1 MKRIPDVVV
10 LRACNLV
17 VLVYVFVERALMHW
31 DSLPAM
37 RRVDRHPTRMR
48 NKASA
53 EASAEATE
61 AEGATEAEPKQQKT
75 PIRQPKLRPTEA
87 SGQP

>member
-1 MKRIPDVVV
+1 
-10 LRACNLV
+10 
-17 VLVYVFVERALMHW
+17 
-31 DSLPAM
+31 
-37 RRVDRHPTRMR
+37 MR